1 MTRVRIAAAVSFA
14 AILITGCGIPPIT
27 TVTSA
32 TPSMSTVTPSAHSE
46 VTLEVVERSIVLIQM
61 AWSGYVFVPDRY
73 AESGTGFWSDRVTGY
88 ASCTGFFV
96 AKDAMIAT
104 AGHCVDP
111 QMGGRMSLAT
121 QYLTEVDRTDLIET
135 AYQNWTMEGDQT
147 GSAPALQLT
156 VFQPTN
162 LPDAVVEKPQ
172 TAQVLDFQPFSEGDN
187 ALIRIA
193 ALDGTPPLALAEETP
208 SLGEELTCVG
218 FPGVVRD
225 VVDRTTINRA
235 SFKLGNVSSKQ
246 TLSSG
251 APVTE
256 VSADIAEGMSG
267 GPAINSAAEVVGI
280 NSSGVGVSGGFN
292 FITDTKDLRLF
303 LRRNGVGD

>member
-1 MTRVRIAAAVSFA
+1 MTRVRIAAAAAFA
-14 AILITGCGIPPIT
+14 AVMLTACSALPTAVT
-27 TVTSA
+27 TATPSTSSA
-32 TPSMSTVTPSAHSE
+32 TPSVHTK

-73 AESGTGFWSDRVTGY
+73 AESETGFWSDRVTAY

-96 AKDAMIAT
+96 SKEAMIAT

-121 QYLTEVDRTDLIET
+121 QYLTDVDRTDLIDT
-135 AYQNWTMEGDQT
+135 AYQNWTIEGDQN
-147 GSAPALQLT
+147 SSPPALQLT

-162 LPDAVVEKPQ
+162 LPDAVLEKPQ

-193 ALDGTPPLALAEETP
+193 ALNGTPTLALAEQTP
-208 SLGEELTCVG
+208 ALGEPLTCIG
-218 FPGVVRD
+218 FPGLVRD

-280 NSSGVGVSGGFN
+280 NSSRVGVSGGFN

-303 LRRNGVGD
+303 LRRNGIDG

>member
-14 AILITGCGIPPIT
+14 AILFTACSVTPTT

-96 AKDAMIAT
+96 SKDAMIAT

-162 LPDAVVEKPQ
+162 LPDAVVENPQ

-256 VSADIAEGMSG
+256 VSADIAQGMSG

-303 LRRNGVGD
+303 LRRNGIGD

>member
-14 AILITGCGIPPIT
+14 AILFTACSVTPTT

-96 AKDAMIAT
+96 SKDAMIAT

-256 VSADIAEGMSG
+256 VSADIAQGMSG

-303 LRRNGVGD
+303 LRRNGIGD